1 MKNWLAD
8 CPISYFCSYAISIAN
23 KKVRKEGKR
32 KIGKIGK
39 IKVKGKKRRD
49 ESKNSMMAK
58 KGKLKLDTL
67 S

>member
-32 KIGKIGK
+32 KIGKI
-39 IKVKGKKRRD
+39 KVKGKKRRD